1 MRRLQKRVLT
11 LIGHLQFR
19 VTFTDAVAARRI
31 VRQAPRDLFPRA
43 SYQNQNIHIP
53 WPKPKRPLRKLS
65 LRKPLPRSRPPR
77 RPSPRRRSNEPLSLL
92 FFGQEP
98 PDFRAALLFC
108 GFGESRCGAGFAPH
122 ALRSR
127 RALGFRPT
135 PHRLRLISLRSR
147 VRVRVAGQPT
157 AAGVAESNAPPRFR
171 HAGPSNRRRS

>member
-65 LRKPLPRSRPPR
+65 PRKPLPRSRPPR

-108 GFGESRCGAGFAPH
+108 GLRRRPVRRRLRAARTPQQKGVGVSAHAVSAPSHFTPLAGSRP
-122 ALRSR
+122 SR
-127 RALGFRPT
+127 RA
-135 PHRLRLISLRSR
+135 
-147 VRVRVAGQPT
+147 ADC
-157 AAGVAESNAPPRFR
+157 
-171 HAGPSNRRRS
+171 RRSG